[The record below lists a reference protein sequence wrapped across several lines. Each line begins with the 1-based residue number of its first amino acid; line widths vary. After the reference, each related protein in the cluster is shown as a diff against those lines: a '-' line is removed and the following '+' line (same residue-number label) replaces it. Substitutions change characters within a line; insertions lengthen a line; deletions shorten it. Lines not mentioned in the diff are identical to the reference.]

1 MKSCKDFYDD
11 SAQMWADNWYE
22 DETLLPYLKSF
33 LEHIGKKSPRV
44 LDLCCGAGYE
54 SMRLKKMGA
63 KVVGLDFSEKELEI
77 AKNKNP
83 EIEFHE
89 RNMLESYKDL
99 GAFDG
104 IVCIAGIVH
113 LQGNDLKLAFDN
125 MADVLKPDGCLLLVF
140 REGTEI
146 IQTTTYNDVEYN
158 RNFVYHSREN
168 ILKAMNGNFE
178 FVEELQ
184 SFDTWKYLFYKRTKK
199 SLL

>member
-1 MKSCKDFYDD
+1 
-11 SAQMWADNWYE
+11 
-22 DETLLPYLKSF
+22 
-33 LEHIGKKSPRV
+33 
-44 LDLCCGAGYE
+44 
-54 SMRLKKMGA
+54 
-63 KVVGLDFSEKELEI
+63 
-77 AKNKNP
+77 
-83 EIEFHE
+83 
-89 RNMLESYKDL
+89 
-99 GAFDG
+99 
-104 IVCIAGIVH
+104 
-113 LQGNDLKLAFDN
+113 

-199 SLL
+199 SLI